1 MMRSG
6 GKHDYAEVNAN
17 DRKGL
22 FDVEE
27 FDDSDELEHFALQP
41 PAVKTRKRRKS
52 PPSRTCC
59 LNCKS
64 SCLLFLVAVSFILT
78 LVLAGL
84 VSYLRSQLNGLNEQ
98 LQEVKKNVETGNQ
111 ETPEALQNVH
121 SSIKDINTKLA
132 GLKEIQTKEDDL
144 GKQVKTLNEDVGKL
158 SKSVSEASKITNLP
172 DQVQQIKQNLAT
184 MGSSVSTLQDQ
195 VKTFNSFKDKYD
207 KDHDDMKQAID
218 KMAVQMTA
226 LRSKTANFSS
236 SSSPSSDNA
245 DITEISTRLSTLAN
259 AFKEKMSSVESALQL
274 VQLTTMS
281 LSNRTATLEKKVN
294 SRGDS
299 TDKNTPTMPPNVQLD
314 LDEIALQVAE
324 KVKSNL
330 TASGDVGTNTLVD
343 HIVLEL
349 GNISNRIH
357 ALEGKFSQSKQ
368 SALTESPMSNDNN
381 QTSSNIMNTKS
392 TLLLLQQQLKELN
405 ESKTDKGPAVTDSSG
420 GVSEGTVRD
429 LISTA
434 IAAYMKQDKEQDKE
448 YEMGIERLNIT
459 VDSMKQQLKAQADL
473 SLSLSTTQREFSK
486 RIYQLEHK
494 AANAEKED
502 SEMPHR
508 PLHLTGIDSNAD
520 LRSYYYIWDG
530 DDDGKVSYNE
540 LRSQMGV
547 HMPPE
552 ERMKHYDY
560 NGDGGYSEY
569 ELASAMGF
577 ETYTTPSPL
586 DANATTSGPEFLHI
600 PSIHTKEDLKTNF
613 YRWDRDG
620 DSFVRY
626 DDLPMFLGSDMPRK
640 HLFRP
645 WDTDGD
651 NQYSLQEL
659 IVAFGFPP
667 DTTIAPATRGP
678 TTAAP
683 TVLPTTPPLVK
694 MEVSGIDSESTL
706 EAMFT
711 YWDKNRDGFA
721 SLDELHEAL
730 GKTIPSPSY
739 LTPYDDDGDGLF
751 TQRNLKMAFGFI
763 PVTDDIAH
771 GRTQVPSS
779 QLTKKTTTKR
789 SVRSKLSALRK
800 ALEQRLQD
808 HSRK

>member
-324 KVKSNL
+324 KV
-330 TASGDVGTNTLVD
+330 
-343 HIVLEL
+343 
-349 GNISNRIH
+349 
-357 ALEGKFSQSKQ
+357 
-368 SALTESPMSNDNN
+368 
-381 QTSSNIMNTKS
+381 
-392 TLLLLQQQLKELN
+392 
-405 ESKTDKGPAVTDSSG
+405 SKTDKGPAVTDSSG

-494 AANAEKED
+494 AAANAEKED